1 MSETRKGRFIVH
13 IGMPKTGSTSIQEY
27 FDQHREELTRRDI
40 ASVASGMRRM
50 SEVLANELMRLDGRG
65 FDQSV
70 FPESWSLEQMLPK
83 WEGHRDCVYSSEM
96 LWSAGPKAVTTLVD
110 LASENDSSIEV
121 LAFFRS
127 LDQWMWSWWAQET
140 KAGWIDWC
148 DFLELVIGE
157 RRGYLS
163 EVFGSWVRADAE
175 VEIRVR
181 PFEGPDLIQRFAK
194 EVGVEDLEISPSF
207 RSLNVSE
214 PRLEVV
220 RRAAL
225 VKSIWAEILNRF
237 VFKSF
242 PLDYAVG
249 SRLVLETT
257 EDHQVGYES
266 AREHEVVFPDPAVD
280 PTFGAD
286 SLPLLADYVE
296 GWWRDAQEFLRNHR
310 AFFDSDSITFLE
322 EMVLRSKELGERLRS
337 ASDSEIVSRF
347 PQRGFADQL
356 PTSAHEVAL
365 ARGIAA
371 AVVAGLGYI
380 EHSRSGAHLLR

>member
-1 MSETRKGRFIVH
+1 MSETQERRFFVH
-13 IGMPKTGSTSIQEY
+13 IGMPKTGSTSIQIY
-27 FDQHREELTRRDI
+27 FDQHRDELTRRDI
-40 ASVASGMRRM
+40 ASVPQGMLRM
-50 SEVLANELMRLDGRG
+50 SEILANELMRLDGRG

-70 FPESWSLEQMLPK
+70 FPEAWALEDLLPK
-83 WEGHRDCVYSSEM
+83 WAGHRDCLLSSEM
-96 LWSAGPKAVTTLVD
+96 LWSAGPKAVDVLVD
-110 LASENDSSIEV
+110 LATENDSSVEL

-127 LDQWMWSWWAQET
+127 LDSWMWSRWAQET

-148 DFLELVIGE
+148 DFLEMVIAE

-163 EVFGSWVRADAE
+163 EVFGSWVGANAK

-181 PFEGPDLIQRFAK
+181 AFEGPDLIQRFAK

-225 VKSIWAEILNRF
+225 VKSIWAEILNKF

-242 PLDYAVG
+242 PLDYAAG

-257 EDHQVGYES
+257 ENHQVGYES
-266 AREHEVVFPDPAVD
+266 AQDHLRIFPDPAID
-280 PTFGAD
+280 PTFGLD

-310 AFFDSDSITFLE
+310 GSFDPESITFLE
-322 EMVLRSKELGERLRS
+322 GMVLRSRELGEMLRS
-337 ASDSEIVSRF
+337 ASNPEIVSRF
-347 PQRGFADQL
+347 PQRGFADRL

-371 AVVAGLGYI
+371 AVVAGLEYI
-380 EHSRSGAHLLR
+380 DRSGSGGSLLR

>member
-13 IGMPKTGSTSIQEY
+13 IGMPKTGSTSIQGY
-27 FDQHREELTRRDI
+27 FDRHREELTRRDI

-266 AREHEVVFPDPAVD
+266 AREHGAVFPDLGVD

-337 ASDSEIVSRF
+337 ASDPEIISRF
-347 PQRGFADQL
+347 PQRGFADRL

>member
-1 MSETRKGRFIVH
+1 MSETQERRFFVH
-13 IGMPKTGSTSIQEY
+13 IGMPKTGSTSIQIY
-27 FDQHREELTRRDI
+27 FDQHRDELTRRDI
-40 ASVASGMRRM
+40 ASVPKGMLRM
-50 SEVLANELMRLDGRG
+50 SEVLANELRRLDGRG

-70 FPESWSLEQMLPK
+70 FPETWALEDLLPK
-83 WEGHRDCVYSSEM
+83 WAGHRDCLYSSEM
-96 LWSAGPKAVTTLVD
+96 LWSAGPKAVDVLVD
-110 LASENDSSIEV
+110 LATENDSSVEL

-127 LDQWMWSWWAQET
+127 LDSWMWSWWAQET

-175 VEIRVR
+175 VTIRVR
-181 PFEGPDLIQRFAK
+181 AFEGPDLIQRFAK
-194 EVGVEDLEISPSF
+194 EVGIEDLEISTSF

-225 VKSIWAEILNRF
+225 VKMIWNEVVNQM

-242 PLDYAVG
+242 PLDYAAG

-257 EDHQVGYES
+257 EGRQVGYES
-266 AREHEVVFPDPAVD
+266 AQEHLRVFPNPETD
-280 PTFGAD
+280 PTFGRD
-286 SLPLLADYVE
+286 SLPLLADFVE
-296 GWWRDAQEFLRNHR
+296 GWCSDAREFLGHHR
-310 AFFDSDSITFLE
+310 AWFDAESIDYLE
-322 EMVLRSKELGERLRS
+322 GMMAQSLTIGQKLRSMSDPELV
-337 ASDSEIVSRF
+337 DRF
-347 PQRGFADQL
+347 PQRGFADRL

-365 ARGIAA
+365 ARGISA
-371 AVVAGLGYI
+371 AVVSALGYVDQM
-380 EHSRSGAHLLR
+380 RSSSALES

>member
-1 MSETRKGRFIVH
+1 MSETQKGRFIVH
-13 IGMPKTGSTSIQEY
+13 IGMPKTGSTTIQAY
-27 FDQHREELTRRDI
+27 FDLHREELTRRDI
-40 ASVASGMRRM
+40 AIVAKGMRRR
-50 SEVLANELMRLDGRG
+50 SEVLAIELLRLVGRG

-110 LASENDSSIEV
+110 LASDNDSSIEV

-175 VEIRVR
+175 VAIRVR

-257 EDHQVGYES
+257 EGHQVGYES
-266 AREHEVVFPDPAVD
+266 AREHEAVFPDPGDD

-296 GWWRDAQEFLRNHR
+296 GWWRDAREFLQNHR
-310 AFFDSDSITFLE
+310 ASFDSDSITFLE

-337 ASDSEIVSRF
+337 ASDPEIVSSC
-347 PQRGFADQL
+347 PQGGFADRL

-380 EHSRSGAHLLR
+380 EHSRSGGHLLR

>member
-1 MSETRKGRFIVH
+1 VSETQKGRFIVH
-13 IGMPKTGSTSIQEY
+13 IGMPKTGSTSIQAY
-27 FDQHREELTRRDI
+27 FDLHREELTRRDI
-40 ASVASGMRRM
+40 AIVAKGMRRM

-163 EVFGSWVRADAE
+163 EIFGSWVRADAE
-175 VEIRVR
+175 VAIRVR

-225 VKSIWAEILNRF
+225 VKSIWAGILNKF

-266 AREHEVVFPDPAVD
+266 AREHEAVFPDPGVD

-310 AFFDSDSITFLE
+310 ASFDSDSITFLE

-337 ASDSEIVSRF
+337 ASDPEIVSRF
-347 PQRGFADQL
+347 PQRGFADRM

-380 EHSRSGAHLLR
+380 EHSRSGGHLLR

>member
-1 MSETRKGRFIVH
+1 MSETQERRFFVH
-13 IGMPKTGSTSIQEY
+13 VGMPKTGSTSIQIY
-27 FDQHREELTRRDI
+27 FDQHRDELTRRNI
-40 ASVASGMRRM
+40 ASVPQGMLRM
-50 SEVLANELMRLDGRG
+50 SEILANELMRLDGRG

-70 FPESWSLEQMLPK
+70 FPETWALEDLLPK
-83 WEGHRDCVYSSEM
+83 WAGHRDCLYSSEM
-96 LWSAGPKAVTTLVD
+96 LWAAGPKAVATVVQ
-110 LASENDSSIEV
+110 LASENNSSIEV
-121 LAFFRS
+121 IAFFRN
-127 LDQWMWSWWAQET
+127 LDKWMWSWWAQET

-148 DFLELVIGE
+148 AFLEMVIAE

-163 EVFGSWVRADAE
+163 EVFGSWVRANAK

-225 VKSIWAEILNRF
+225 VKMIWNDVLNQM

-242 PLDYAVG
+242 PLDYAAG
-249 SRLVLETT
+249 SRLVRETT
-257 EDHQVGYES
+257 ENRQVGYES
-266 AREHEVVFPDPAVD
+266 AQEHLRVFPNPETD
-280 PTFGAD
+280 PTFGRD
-286 SLPLLADYVE
+286 SLPLLADFVE
-296 GWWRDAQEFLRNHR
+296 GWCSDAREFLGHYR
-310 AFFDSDSITFLE
+310 AWFDAMSVDYLE
-322 EMVLRSKELGERLRS
+322 GMIAQSSTLGQKLRSM
-337 ASDSEIVSRF
+337 SDPEIVSRF
-347 PQRGFADQL
+347 PQLGFADRL

-371 AVVAGLGYI
+371 AVVSALGYI
-380 EHSRSGAHLLR
+380 DQMRSSSAVES

>member
-1 MSETRKGRFIVH
+1 MSETQKRRFIVH
-13 IGMPKTGSTSIQEY
+13 IGMPKTGSTSIQSY
-27 FDQHREELTRRDI
+27 FNENRDELTRRDI
-40 ASVASGMRRM
+40 ASEAKGMRRGPNI
-50 SEVLANELMRLDGRG
+50 LANELMRLDGRG

-70 FPESWSLEQMLPK
+70 FPETWTIDELLPK
-83 WEGHRDCVYSSEM
+83 WNGHRDCLFSSEM
-96 LWSAGPKAVTTLVD
+96 LWSAGPKAVDVLVD
-110 LASENDSSIEV
+110 LATENNSSIEV

-127 LDQWMWSWWAQET
+127 LDSWMWSWWAQET
-140 KAGWIDWC
+140 KAGWSEWC
-148 DFLELVIGE
+148 DFLEMVIAE

-163 EVFGSWVRADAE
+163 EVFGSWVGTNAK

-220 RRAAL
+220 RRAAI
-225 VKSIWAEILNRF
+225 VKSIWAEILNKF
-237 VFKSF
+237 VLKSF
-242 PLDYAVG
+242 PLDYAAG

-257 EDHQVGYES
+257 ENHQVGYES
-266 AREHEVVFPDPAVD
+266 AQDHLRIFPDPAID
-280 PTFGAD
+280 PTFGSD

-310 AFFDSDSITFLE
+310 GSFDPESITFLE
-322 EMVLRSKELGERLRS
+322 GMVLRSRELGEMLRS
-337 ASDSEIVSRF
+337 ASNPEIVSRF
-347 PQRGFADQL
+347 PQRGFADRL

-371 AVVAGLGYI
+371 AVVAGLEYI
-380 EHSRSGAHLLR
+380 ERSGSGGSLLR

>member
-1 MSETRKGRFIVH
+1 MSETQKGRFIVH
-13 IGMPKTGSTSIQEY
+13 IGMPKTGSTSIQAY
-27 FDQHREELTRRDI
+27 FDLHREELTRRDI
-40 ASVASGMRRM
+40 AIVAKGMRRM

-163 EVFGSWVRADAE
+163 EIFGSWVRADAE
-175 VEIRVR
+175 VAIRVR

-225 VKSIWAEILNRF
+225 VKSIWAGILNKF

-266 AREHEVVFPDPAVD
+266 AREHEAVFPDPGVD

-310 AFFDSDSITFLE
+310 ASFDSDSITFLE

-337 ASDSEIVSRF
+337 ASDPEIVSRF
-347 PQRGFADQL
+347 PQRGFADRM

-380 EHSRSGAHLLR
+380 EHSRSGGHLLR

>member
-1 MSETRKGRFIVH
+1 MNETQKGRFIVH
-13 IGMPKTGSTSIQEY
+13 IGMPKTGSTSIQSY
-27 FDQHREELTRRDI
+27 FNGNRDELTRRDI
-40 ASVASGMRRM
+40 ASVAKGMRRGP
-50 SEVLANELMRLDGRG
+50 EVLANELMGLDGRG

-70 FPESWSLEQMLPK
+70 FPETWTIEELLPK
-83 WEGHRDCVYSSEM
+83 WNGHRDCLFSSEM
-96 LWSAGPKAVTTLVD
+96 LWSAGPRAVDVLLE
-110 LASENDSSIEV
+110 LATENNSSIEV

-127 LDQWMWSWWAQET
+127 LDSWMWSWWAQET

-148 DFLELVIGE
+148 DFLEMAISE

-163 EVFGSWVRADAE
+163 EVFGSWVSSRAAAT
-175 VEIRVR
+175 IRVR

-194 EVGVEDLEISPSF
+194 EVGVEDLEVSPNF

-225 VKSIWAEILNRF
+225 VKSIWGEIVNQF
-237 VFKSF
+237 VFKQF

-257 EDHQVGYES
+257 ENHQVGYES
-266 AREHEVVFPDPAVD
+266 AQDHLRIFSDPAID

-286 SLPLLADYVE
+286 SLPLLANYVE
-296 GWWRDAQEFLRNHR
+296 GWWRDAQEFLLEHR
-310 AFFDSDSITFLE
+310 ASFDSGSTTFLD
-322 EMVLRSKELGERLRS
+322 EMVLRSKELCERLRS
-337 ASDSEIVSRF
+337 ASDPEIISRF
-347 PQRGFADQL
+347 PQRGFADRL

-371 AVVAGLGYI
+371 AVVAGLEYI
-380 EHSRSGAHLLR
+380 ERSGSGGSLLR

>member
-27 FDQHREELTRRDI
+27 FDRHREELTRRDI

-163 EVFGSWVRADAE
+163 HAFGSWVRADAE

-194 EVGVEDLEISPSF
+194 EIGVEDLEISPSF

-225 VKSIWAEILNRF
+225 VKSIWGEILDQF
-237 VFKSF
+237 VFKQF
-242 PLDYAVG
+242 PLDYAAG

-257 EDHQVGYES
+257 ENHQVGYES
-266 AREHEVVFPDPAVD
+266 AQDHLRVFPDPAID
-280 PTFGAD
+280 PTFGLD
-286 SLPLLADYVE
+286 SLPLLADYCE
-296 GWWRDAQEFLRNHR
+296 GWCRDAHEFVGNYQSS
-310 AFFDSDSITFLE
+310 FDSESLAFLE
-322 EMVLRSKELGERLRS
+322 SMVAKSELLAGRLRLMNDPEYV
-337 ASDSEIVSRF
+337 AKF
-347 PQRGFADQL
+347 PQRGFADRL
-356 PTSAHEVAL
+356 PTSSHDVAL
-365 ARGIAA
+365 ARGIGA
-371 AVVAGLGYI
+371 AVVSALGYI
-380 EHSRSGAHLLR
+380 DRLRFGSDLD

>member
-1 MSETRKGRFIVH
+1 MRETQKGRFIVH

-27 FDQHREELTRRDI
+27 FDRHREELTRRDI

-163 EVFGSWVRADAE
+163 HAFGSWVRADAE

-194 EVGVEDLEISPSF
+194 EIGVEDLEISPSF

-225 VKSIWAEILNRF
+225 VKSIWGEILDQF
-237 VFKSF
+237 VFKQF
-242 PLDYAVG
+242 PLDYAAG

-257 EDHQVGYES
+257 ENHQVGYES
-266 AREHEVVFPDPAVD
+266 AQDHLRVFPDPAID
-280 PTFGAD
+280 PTFGLD
-286 SLPLLADYVE
+286 SLPLLADYCE
-296 GWWRDAQEFLRNHR
+296 GWCRDAHEFVGNYQSS
-310 AFFDSDSITFLE
+310 FDSESLAFLE
-322 EMVLRSKELGERLRS
+322 SMVAKSELLAGRLRLMNDPEYV
-337 ASDSEIVSRF
+337 AKF
-347 PQRGFADQL
+347 PQRGFADRL
-356 PTSAHEVAL
+356 PTSSHDVAL
-365 ARGIAA
+365 ARGIGA
-371 AVVAGLGYI
+371 AVVSALGYI
-380 EHSRSGAHLLR
+380 DRLRFGSDLD

>member
-1 MSETRKGRFIVH
+1 MNETQKGRFIVH
-13 IGMPKTGSTSIQEY
+13 IGMPKTGSTSIQSY
-27 FDQHREELTRRDI
+27 FNEHRDELTRRDI
-40 ASVASGMRRM
+40 ASVAKGMRRGP
-50 SEVLANELMRLDGRG
+50 EILANELMRLDGRG

-70 FPESWSLEQMLPK
+70 FPETWTIEELLPK
-83 WEGHRDCVYSSEM
+83 WNGHRDCLFSSEM
-96 LWSAGPKAVTTLVD
+96 LWSAGPKAVDVLVD
-110 LASENDSSIEV
+110 LATENDSSVEL

-127 LDQWMWSWWAQET
+127 LDSWMWSWWAQET

-148 DFLELVIGE
+148 DFLELVIGQ

-163 EVFGSWVRADAE
+163 EAFGSWVRADAE

-220 RRAAL
+220 RRAAI
-225 VKSIWAEILNRF
+225 VKSIWAEILNKF

-242 PLDYAVG
+242 PLDYAAG

-266 AREHEVVFPDPAVD
+266 AREHEAVFPDPGTD
-280 PTFGAD
+280 PTFGLD
-286 SLPLLADYVE
+286 SLPVLADYVE

-310 AFFDSDSITFLE
+310 GSFDPESITFLE
-322 EMVLRSKELGERLRS
+322 GMVLRSKELGEMLRS
-337 ASDSEIVSRF
+337 ASNPEIVSRF
-347 PQRGFADQL
+347 PQRGFADRL

-371 AVVAGLGYI
+371 AVVSGLGYI
-380 EHSRSGAHLLR
+380 EHLRFGDSRLR

>member
-1 MSETRKGRFIVH
+1 MSETQERRFFVH
-13 IGMPKTGSTSIQEY
+13 IGMPKTGSTSIQIY
-27 FDQHREELTRRDI
+27 FDQHRDELTRRDI
-40 ASVASGMRRM
+40 ASVPQGMLRM
-50 SEVLANELMRLDGRG
+50 SEILANELMRLDGRG

-70 FPESWSLEQMLPK
+70 FPEAWALEDLLPK
-83 WEGHRDCVYSSEM
+83 WAGHRDCLLSSEM
-96 LWSAGPKAVTTLVD
+96 LWSAGPKAVDVLVD
-110 LASENDSSIEV
+110 LATENDSSVEL

-127 LDQWMWSWWAQET
+127 LDSWMWSWWAQET

-163 EVFGSWVRADAE
+163 EIFGSWVRADAE
-175 VEIRVR
+175 VTIRVR
-181 PFEGPDLIQRFAK
+181 AFEGPDLIQRFAK
-194 EVGVEDLEISPSF
+194 EVGIEDLEISTSF

-225 VKSIWAEILNRF
+225 VKMIWNEVVNQM

-242 PLDYAVG
+242 PLDYAAG

-257 EDHQVGYES
+257 EGRQVGYES
-266 AREHEVVFPDPAVD
+266 AQEHLRVFPNPETD
-280 PTFGAD
+280 PTFGRD
-286 SLPLLADYVE
+286 SLPLLADFVE
-296 GWWRDAQEFLRNHR
+296 GWCSDAREFLGHHR
-310 AFFDSDSITFLE
+310 ASFDAESIDYLE
-322 EMVLRSKELGERLRS
+322 GMMAQSLTLGQKLRSMSDPEL
-337 ASDSEIVSRF
+337 VSRF
-347 PQRGFADQL
+347 PQRGFADRL

-371 AVVAGLGYI
+371 AVVSALGYI
-380 EHSRSGAHLLR
+380 DQMRSSSALES

>member
-163 EVFGSWVRADAE
+163 HAFGSWVRADAE

-207 RSLNVSE
+207 RSQNVSE

-266 AREHEVVFPDPAVD
+266 AREHEAVFPDRGVD

>member
-175 VEIRVR
+175 VTIRVR
-181 PFEGPDLIQRFAK
+181 AFEGPDLIQRFAK
-194 EVGVEDLEISPSF
+194 EVGIEDLEISTSF

-225 VKSIWAEILNRF
+225 VKMIWNEVVNQM

-242 PLDYAVG
+242 PLDYAAG

-257 EDHQVGYES
+257 EGRQVGYES
-266 AREHEVVFPDPAVD
+266 AQEHLRVFPNPETD
-280 PTFGAD
+280 PTFGRD
-286 SLPLLADYVE
+286 SLPLLADFVE
-296 GWWRDAQEFLRNHR
+296 GWCSDAREFLGHHR
-310 AFFDSDSITFLE
+310 AWFDAESIDYLE
-322 EMVLRSKELGERLRS
+322 GMMAQSLTIGQKLRSMSDPELV
-337 ASDSEIVSRF
+337 DRF
-347 PQRGFADQL
+347 PQRGFADRL

-365 ARGIAA
+365 ARGISA
-371 AVVAGLGYI
+371 AVVSALGYVDQM
-380 EHSRSGAHLLR
+380 RSSSALES

>member
-1 MSETRKGRFIVH
+1 MREMQKGRFIVH
-13 IGMPKTGSTSIQEY
+13 IGMPKTGSTSIQGY
-27 FDQHREELTRRDI
+27 FDRYREELTRRDI

-163 EVFGSWVRADAE
+163 HAFGSWVRADAE

-194 EVGVEDLEISPSF
+194 EIGVEDLEISPSF

-225 VKSIWAEILNRF
+225 VKSIWGEILDQF
-237 VFKSF
+237 VFKQF
-242 PLDYAVG
+242 PLDYAAG

-257 EDHQVGYES
+257 ENHQVGYES
-266 AREHEVVFPDPAVD
+266 AQDHLRVFPDPAID
-280 PTFGAD
+280 PTFGLD
-286 SLPLLADYVE
+286 SLPLLADYCE
-296 GWWRDAQEFLRNHR
+296 GWCRDAHEFVGNYQSS
-310 AFFDSDSITFLE
+310 FDSESLAFLE
-322 EMVLRSKELGERLRS
+322 SMVAKSELLAGRLRLMNDPEYV
-337 ASDSEIVSRF
+337 AKF
-347 PQRGFADQL
+347 PQRGFADRL
-356 PTSAHEVAL
+356 PTSSHDVAL
-365 ARGIAA
+365 ARGIGA
-371 AVVAGLGYI
+371 AVVSALGYI
-380 EHSRSGAHLLR
+380 DRLRFGSDLD

>member
-1 MSETRKGRFIVH
+1 MSETQKGRFIVH
-13 IGMPKTGSTSIQEY
+13 IGMPKTGSTSIQAY
-27 FDQHREELTRRDI
+27 FDLHREELTRRDI
-40 ASVASGMRRM
+40 AIVSKGMRRM

-70 FPESWSLEQMLPK
+70 FPKSWSLEQMLPK

-140 KAGWIDWC
+140 KATWIDWC

-163 EVFGSWVRADAE
+163 EIFGSWVRADAE
-175 VEIRVR
+175 VAIRVR

-225 VKSIWAEILNRF
+225 VKMIWSDVLNQM

-242 PLDYAVG
+242 PLDYAAG

-257 EDHQVGYES
+257 ENRQVGYES
-266 AREHEVVFPDPAVD
+266 AQDHLRIFPNPETD
-280 PTFGAD
+280 PTFGRD
-286 SLPLLADYVE
+286 SLPLLADFVE
-296 GWWRDAQEFLRNHR
+296 GWCSDAREFLGHYR
-310 AFFDSDSITFLE
+310 AWFDAMSVDYLE
-322 EMVLRSKELGERLRS
+322 GMIEQSSTLGQKLRSM
-337 ASDSEIVSRF
+337 SDPEIVSRF
-347 PQRGFADQL
+347 PQLGFADRL
-356 PTSAHEVAL
+356 PTSAHEVTL

-371 AVVAGLGYI
+371 AVVSALGYI
-380 EHSRSGAHLLR
+380 DQMRSSSAVE

>member
-1 MSETRKGRFIVH
+1 MREMQKGRFIVH
-13 IGMPKTGSTSIQEY
+13 IGMPKTGSTSIQGY
-27 FDQHREELTRRDI
+27 FDRYREELTRRDI
-40 ASVASGMRRM
+40 ASVASGMCRM

-148 DFLELVIGE
+148 DFLELVVGE

-163 EVFGSWVRADAE
+163 HAFGSWVRADAE

-194 EVGVEDLEISPSF
+194 EIGVEDLEISPSF

-225 VKSIWAEILNRF
+225 VKSIWGEILDQF
-237 VFKSF
+237 VFKQF
-242 PLDYAVG
+242 PLDYAAG

-257 EDHQVGYES
+257 ENHQVGYES
-266 AREHEVVFPDPAVD
+266 AQDHLRVFPDPAID
-280 PTFGAD
+280 PTFGLD
-286 SLPLLADYVE
+286 SLPLLADYCE
-296 GWWRDAQEFLRNHR
+296 GWCRDAHEFVGNYQSS
-310 AFFDSDSITFLE
+310 FDSESLAFLE
-322 EMVLRSKELGERLRS
+322 SMVAKSELLAGRLRLMNDPEYV
-337 ASDSEIVSRF
+337 AKF
-347 PQRGFADQL
+347 PQRGFADRL
-356 PTSAHEVAL
+356 PTSSHDVAL
-365 ARGIAA
+365 ARGIGA
-371 AVVAGLGYI
+371 AVVSALGYI
-380 EHSRSGAHLLR
+380 DRLRFGSDLD